1 MSEHG
6 YTEQQSS
13 PFIAALKQSYRKSLA
28 RVHQATLSLHARQS
42 VGNRPWSEKICR
54 AFKHV
59 KIFAIFSAGMA
70 VAMVGHGPACVP
82 ACSVNY
88 GLLGVCERF
97 TEPTILSLDLQAPWA
112 LAALEVAVMTVL
124 YVILQS
130 SRGIRP
136 WHRIHD
142 YQYRFSTSLEDILLL
157 TYARFLGV
165 LLAYLLGSGQRMMR
179 CA

>member
-1 MSEHG
+1 M
-6 YTEQQSS
+6 
-13 PFIAALKQSYRKSLA
+13 
-28 RVHQATLSLHARQS
+28 
-42 VGNRPWSEKICR
+42 C
-54 AFKHV
+54 
-59 KIFAIFSAGMA
+59 
-70 VAMVGHGPACVP
+70 ACMLR
-82 ACSVNY
+82 Y

-179 CA
+179 CALAQCTSDL